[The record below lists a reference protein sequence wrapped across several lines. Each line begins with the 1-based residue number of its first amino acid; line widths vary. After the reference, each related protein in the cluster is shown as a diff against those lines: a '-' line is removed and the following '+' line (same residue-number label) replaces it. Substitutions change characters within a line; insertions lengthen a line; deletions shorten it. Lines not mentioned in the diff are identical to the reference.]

1 MPSLIYDS
9 AVDGMAAGSIQFA
22 SDSFRVMLV
31 AGYTP
36 SKDGHSSR
44 ADVTGEVT
52 GGGYAAAVVAAT
64 VIADPAVDRTDIELG
79 GATWPASTINATGA
93 VYYTAADELVCYVDF
108 GGVISSLAGAFT
120 LQPSVIQIH
129 NP

>member
-1 MPSLIYDS
+1 M
-9 AVDGMAAGSIQFA
+9 VDGMAAGTIRFG

-31 AGYTP
+31 SGYVP
-36 SKDGHSSR
+36 NKDGHETR

-52 GGGYAAAVVAAT
+52 GTGYAAAVVAAT
-64 VIADPAVDRTDIELG
+64 VIADPVADRTDIELG
-79 GATWPASTINATGA
+79 GATWPGSTISATGA
-93 VYYTAADELVCYVDF
+93 VYYTGSDELVCYVDF

-120 LQPSVIQIH
+120 LQASTISLH